1 MTTRRT
7 QIVDA
12 FRSHLEALNS
22 IEQVFKRYKY
32 MDEINDFPSITFV
45 PRLETRDQRGA
56 GQKLATLQLDLRLYE
71 YDRDIAELD
80 LRLREVEDQV
90 DTFAAAQRA
99 LGVEIAQVVTVG
111 TDEGLMRP
119 YQVGDM
125 QILITYEVD
134 I

>member
-7 QIVDA
+7 QIVDD

-32 MDEINDFPSITFV
+32 MDEINYFPSITFV
-45 PRLETRDQRGA
+45 PRGETRDHRGA
-56 GQKLATLQLDLRLYE
+56 GRKLATLQIDLRLYE

-99 LGVEIAQVVTVG
+99 LGVEIAQVVTLG
-111 TDEGLMRP
+111 SDEGLMRP
-119 YQVGDM
+119 FQIGDM

>member
-1 MTTRRT
+1 M
-7 QIVDA
+7 
-12 FRSHLEALNS
+12 SKHYEYL
-22 IEQVFKRYKY
+22 
-32 MDEINDFPSITFV
+32 DEINDFPSITFV
-45 PRLETRDQRGA
+45 PRGETRDHRGA
-56 GQKLATLQLDLRLYE
+56 GRKLATLQIDLRLYE

-90 DTFAAAQRA
+90 GTFAAAQRA
-99 LGVEIAQVVTVG
+99 LGVEIAQVVTLG
-111 TDEGLMRP
+111 SDEGLMRP

>member
-1 MTTRRT
+1 M
-7 QIVDA
+7 
-12 FRSHLEALNS
+12 
-22 IEQVFKRYKY
+22 FKRYKY
-32 MDEINDFPSITFV
+32 LDEINDFPSITFV
-45 PRLETRDQRGA
+45 PRLETRDHRGA
-56 GQKLATLQLDLRLYE
+56 GLKLATLQIDLRLYE